1 MRLATFGFVL
11 LLATLAFA
19 QQQAQPPPSATPP
32 TFPDVPQMPPDQK
45 APPPQ
50 RLSTQEIQQQI
61 QEHFN
66 SEPTLANTNLAVQAD
81 ESSVV
86 LTGTVDSDVQRD
98 LALRIVQSYA
108 GDRKLVDRVKVPQ

>member
-1 MRLATFGFVL
+1 MRLATFGFAL
-11 LLATLAFA
+11 LLTTLAFA

-32 TFPDVPQMPPDQK
+32 RFPEIPQMPPDQK

-50 RLSTQEIQQQI
+50 GLSALEIQQQI
-61 QEHFN
+61 QQHFN
-66 SEPTLANTNLAVQAD
+66 SEPTLANTNLAVEAA

-86 LTGTVDSDVQRD
+86 LTGTVDSDLQHD

-108 GDRKLVDRVKVPQ
+108 GDRKLLDKVNVPQ